1 MILRVAIAFDDLR
14 IRGISDH
21 DAIARLRSDSTL
33 DPFVISALASIQPG
47 SVEREERHVSVSD
60 LTTDMILQD
69 EIRTNTG
76 VLLAGKGQEVTYPML
91 VLLRNSHQRRAIT
104 GKFRVLAPAV
114 AKAKA
119 AGRT

>member
-1 MILRVAIAFDDLR
+1 QAAAACEEEVPESIKVGAMILRVAIAFDDLR

-47 SVEREERHVSVSD
+47 SAQKEERQVSISD

-69 EIRTNTG
+69 EIRTSNG
-76 VLLAGKGQEVTYPML
+76 VLLAGKGQE
-91 VLLRNSHQRRAIT
+91 
-104 GKFRVLAPAV
+104 
-114 AKAKA
+114 
-119 AGRT
+119 